1 MTIRL
6 LAILAA
12 LLPAMTAWSLDKE
25 PTPAAAVGRA
35 VRALQQ
41 EVGKD
46 NPEPPR
52 SKADFFRSF
61 ELKTDGEE
69 ATKRLEKR
77 QSRDARIDSYVR
89 WQLTAIADPEALP
102 DGRRFERMLEQ
113 LPRLPMNPMCN
124 EQIIRKLEREA
135 SRPIHTEKS
144 GEAAL
149 KSWNQ
154 LEEES
159 AEIRPWIRPG
169 VELREWIIDN
179 SPDDQLKL
187 TAMLEL
193 IHAQVT
199 AGWDPARSIRKMDQL
214 CAQIGDRRSLNAE
227 ELKSFESRAMG
238 LTRNR
243 QPLIKGAWLQ
253 ELDFNVEVNY
263 IAIRDY
269 DVNRWLKRLRFGSPL
284 E

>member
-6 LAILAA
+6 LAILLA

-35 VRALQQ
+35 VRVLQQ
-41 EVGKD
+41 EVGK
-46 NPEPPR
+46 NSPEPPR

-61 ELKTDGEE
+61 ELETDGEE

-89 WQLTAIADPEALP
+89 WQLTAIADPDALP
-102 DGRRFERMLEQ
+102 DGRRFERLLEQ
-113 LPRLPMNPMCN
+113 LPPLPLNPMCN

-135 SRPIHTEKS
+135 SRPVHTEKS

-169 VELREWIIDN
+169 VELRQWIIDN
-179 SPDDQLKL
+179 SPDDELKL

-193 IHAQVT
+193 VHAEVR
-199 AGWDPARSIRKMDQL
+199 AGWDPRRSIKRMDQL
-214 CAQIGDRRSLNAE
+214 CAELGDRRSLNSEAIT
-227 ELKSFESRAMG
+227 SFESKAMA
-238 LTRNR
+238 LTRNK

-253 ELDFNVEVNY
+253 ELDFNVEV
-263 IAIRDY
+263 IFVGIRDY
-269 DVNRWLKRLRFGSPL
+269 DVNRWLKRLRFGSPP